1 MAVDTL
7 TTNPRRATLAVTA
20 GAVIGALG
28 VAVVVVLLATIATG
42 VVSAADL
49 IVAILIFIVAL
60 VGWSLGLFLFG
71 LPLWWLFHRNGWRG
85 RRVAMLLGALTTFV
99 IVFLLEMFGGI
110 LAVTTGNTD
119 AGNLMPLVWAGVM
132 ALLGAIVALVIWRI
146 AYQPTEYRA

>member
-1 MAVDTL
+1 MSMDSL
-7 TTNPRRATLAVTA
+7 STNPRRATLAVTA

-28 VAVVVVLLATIATG
+28 VAVVVLLLATIATG
-42 VVSAADL
+42 VVSASDL
-49 IVAILIFIVAL
+49 IASILIFIVAL

-110 LAVTTGNTD
+110 LAVTTGNSD
-119 AGNLMPLVWAGVM
+119 AGHLMPLVWSGVM

-146 AYQPTEYRA
+146 AYRPARA

>member
-1 MAVDTL
+1 MSVDNL
-7 TTNPRRATLAVTA
+7 STNPRRATLAVTV

-28 VAVVVVLLATIATG
+28 VAVVVLLLATIATG

-99 IVFLLEMFGGI
+99 IVLLLEMSGGI
-110 LAVTTGNTD
+110 LAVTTGNSD
-119 AGNLMPLVWAGVM
+119 AGHLISLVWVGVM

-146 AYQPTEYRA
+146 AYRQVESPA